1 MSAKLFVLLLA
12 FGAAANATTVFGIK
26 LGAPL
31 QMPECGYSRIDAS
44 TVIFR
49 PATHGRCYQIET
61 TTGRTRARAD
71 DSLLVSWAQPPG
83 IVTGGAFV
91 QLVAGKVAGLGVN
104 TSGIE
109 TQRSDYAA
117 LVRKFG
123 RPTRKALVPM
133 GNAMG
138 ATFDAIRATWNLPNG
153 TRVSYLAADNRID
166 RGLISIST
174 TAGRAATREQL
185 AKLNQG
191 SGL

>member
-1 MSAKLFVLLLA
+1 MSAKWVMLALA
-12 FGAAANATTVFGIK
+12 FCGSANATTVFGIR

-31 QMPECGYSRIDAS
+31 EMRECGYSRLDAS

-49 PATHGRCYQIET
+49 PATHGSCYQIET
-61 TTGRTRARAD
+61 TTGRTRVRAD

-91 QLVAGKVAGLGVN
+91 QLVAGKVAGLGAN
-104 TSGIE
+104 TAGLE
-109 TQRSDYAA
+109 TQRSDFLA

-123 RPTRKALVPM
+123 APTTKALVPM

-138 ATFDAIRATWNLPNG
+138 ATFNAIRASWNLPDG
-153 TRVSYLAADNRID
+153 TRVSFMAADNRID

-174 TAGRAATREQL
+174 PAGRAATREQL